1 MSGQRMVEVIFVFLI
16 SLAVL
21 AVLDMTFGDAMDAL
35 QATFTAITPHLQMS
49 AGWMGIANTILGL
62 WGSEFFN
69 SFMIV
74 IIMLVIW
81 VGKSVISSVL
91 YSRQGNY

>member
-1 MSGQRMVEVIFVFLI
+1 MSGSRLVEVCFVFII
-16 SLAVL
+16 SLATL
-21 AVLDMTFGDAMDAL
+21 AILDMTFGDSMDAL
-35 QATFTAITPHLQMS
+35 QASFTAITPHLQMS

-62 WGSEFFN
+62 WGTEFFN

-74 IIMLVIW
+74 IIMLVVW